1 MEKEKILEEIR
12 NSIAKREEK
21 DEEANIPPR
30 NRKRKDKPSK
40 YPIFQ
45 EYFKQRLREGN
56 PVQAYEV
63 EDLFKEAFKGFF
75 ENIFQS
81 ELEDE
86 LGYSKYDYKN
96 STGENYRNGSYTKT
110 LKSNIAGEFDVEV
123 PRDRNGEYEPKIVK
137 KYQND
142 ISNIDDKILS
152 MYAKG
157 MSTEA
162 INSHIEE
169 LYHFSVSKEQISRV
183 TDKILPI
190 AKEWQNR
197 PLEKIYTVLFLDGMS
212 FDVKENGSYVKKTVY
227 VILGVKLDGRKE
239 LLGLWIG
246 ENETSKYWLSV
257 LNDLKSRGVEDILIA
272 CVDGL
277 NGFEQAIKSVY
288 PNTKI
293 QRCIVHIIRNCT
305 RYINYKDRKAL
316 CADMKPIYQAV
327 NEENALDN
335 LVKFEDKWGKKYPY
349 AIKVWQNNWDGI
361 KTMFEYSPEIR
372 RLIYTTNAIE
382 GFNNGIKRITKTK
395 SSFPSDEALFKLLYL
410 VSQDIT
416 RKWTMPI
423 QNWSLIFNQF
433 LIYFNERLEKFL

>member
-1 MEKEKILEEIR
+1 MENKKSLETF
-12 NSIAKREEK
+12 EEEQK
-21 DEEANIPPR
+21 VSPR
-30 NRKRKDKPSK
+30 NRKRKEETKFPE
-40 YPIFQ
+40 FQ
-45 EYFKQRLREGN
+45 EYYKKRLREGN
-56 PVQAYEV
+56 PVTAEEV
-63 EDLFKEAFKGFF
+63 SDMFKDAFKDIF
-75 ENIFQS
+75 EGIFKA
-81 ELEDE
+81 ELDDT
-86 LGYSKYDYKN
+86 LGYSKYDYNN
-96 STGENYRNGSYTKT
+96 STGENYRNGSYKKT
-110 LKSNIAGEFDVEV
+110 LKSDIAGEFDVDI
-123 PRDRNGEYEPKIVK
+123 PRDRKWIYEPKIVK
-137 KYQND
+137 KYQTD
-142 ISNIDDKILS
+142 ISSIDDKILS

-162 INSHIEE
+162 INSHIEDI
-169 LYHFSVSKEQISRV
+169 YHFSVSKEQVSRV

-190 AKEWQNR
+190 AKEWQTR

-212 FDVKENGSYVKKTVY
+212 FDVKENGSYTKKTVY
-227 VILGVKLDGRKE
+227 AIIGINLNGRKE

-277 NGFEQAIKSVY
+277 NGFEQAINSVY

-305 RYINYKDRKAL
+305 RYVNYKDRKSL
-316 CADMKPIYQAV
+316 CSDMKPIYQAV
-327 NEENALDN
+327 NEENALEN
-335 LVKFEDKWGKKYPY
+335 LVKFEEKWGKKYPY

-372 RLIYTTNAIE
+372 HVIYTTNTIE
-382 GFNNGIKRITKTK
+382 GFNNGVKRITKTK

-423 QNWSLIFNQF
+423 PNWSLIFNQF
-433 LIYFNERLEKFL
+433 LIYFNERLEKYL

>member
-1 MEKEKILEEIR
+1 MENKKSIEEEQKI
-12 NSIAKREEK
+12 S
-21 DEEANIPPR
+21 PR
-30 NRKRKDKPSK
+30 NRKRKEEPKFPE
-40 YPIFQ
+40 FQ
-45 EYFKQRLREGN
+45 EYYKKRLREGN
-56 PVQAYEV
+56 PITAEEV
-63 EDLFKEAFKGFF
+63 SDMFKDAFKDIF
-75 ENIFQS
+75 EGMFKA
-81 ELEDE
+81 ELDE
-86 LGYSKYDYKN
+86 QLGYSKYDYQN
-96 STGENYRNGSYTKT
+96 STGENYRNGSYKKT
-110 LKSNIAGEFDVEV
+110 LKSDIAGEFDVDI

-137 KYQND
+137 KYQTD

-169 LYHFSVSKEQISRV
+169 IYHFSVSKEQISRV

-197 PLEKIYTVLFLDGMS
+197 PLERIYTVLFLDGMS

-227 VILGVKLDGRKE
+227 VILGIKLDGRKE

-305 RYINYKDRKAL
+305 RYVNYKDRKAL
-316 CADMKPIYQAV
+316 CSDMKPIYQAV
-327 NEENALDN
+327 NEENALEN
-335 LVKFEDKWGKKYPY
+335 LEKFEEKWGKKYPY
-349 AIKVWQNNWDGI
+349 AIKVW
-361 KTMFEYSPEIR
+361 
-372 RLIYTTNAIE
+372 
-382 GFNNGIKRITKTK
+382 
-395 SSFPSDEALFKLLYL
+395 
-410 VSQDIT
+410 
-416 RKWTMPI
+416 
-423 QNWSLIFNQF
+423 
-433 LIYFNERLEKFL
+433 

>member
-1 MEKEKILEEIR
+1 MKNKESFEVIKEEQI
-12 NSIAKREEK
+12 S
-21 DEEANIPPR
+21 PR
-30 NRKRKDKPSK
+30 NRKRKTKPRF
-40 YPIFQ
+40 PEFQ
-45 EYFKQRLREGN
+45 EYCKQRIKEGN
-56 PVQAYEV
+56 PITADEV
-63 EDLFKEAFKGFF
+63 SNMFKDAFKDVF
-75 ENIFQS
+75 ECIFEA

-86 LGYSKYDYKN
+86 LGYSKYDYTN
-96 STGENYRNGSYTKT
+96 STGENYRNGSYKKT
-110 LKSNIAGEFDVEV
+110 LKSNIAGEFDVGI

-137 KYQND
+137 KYQTD

-162 INSHIEE
+162 INSHIEDI
-169 LYHFSVSKEQISRV
+169 YHFSVSKEQISRV

-190 AKEWQNR
+190 AREWQNR

-212 FDVKENGSYVKKTVY
+212 FDIKENNSYTKKTVY
-227 VILGVKLDGRKE
+227 VILGIKLDGRKD
-239 LLGLWIG
+239 LLGMWIG

-257 LNDLKSRGVEDILIA
+257 MNDIKARGVEDILIA

-277 NGFEQAIKSVY
+277 NGFEAAINSIY

-305 RYINYKDRKAL
+305 RYVNYKDRKEF
-316 CADMKPIYQAV
+316 CSDMKPIYKAV
-327 NEENALDN
+327 NEDEALENLMR
-335 LVKFEDKWGKKYPY
+335 FEEKWGKKYPY

-361 KTMFEYSPEIR
+361 KTMFEYSTEIR
-372 RLIYTTNAIE
+372 HVIYTTNAIE
-382 GFNNGIKRITKTK
+382 GFNNGVKRITKTK
-395 SSFPSDEALFKLLYL
+395 SSFPSNEALFKLLYL

-423 QNWSLIFNQF
+423 PNWSLIFNQF
-433 LIYFNERLEKFL
+433 LCLF

>member
-1 MEKEKILEEIR
+1 MENKELTSEKSIR
-12 NSIAKREEK
+12 Q
-21 DEEANIPPR
+21 
-30 NRKRKDKPSK
+30 RKRKTEEERIPGLKDYCLK
-40 YPIFQ
+40 
-45 EYFKQRLREGN
+45 RLKEGN
-56 PVQAYEV
+56 PITAE
-63 EDLFKEAFKGFF
+63 EINNMFKDAFKDVFKGIF
-75 ENIFQS
+75 EA
-81 ELEDE
+81 ELEEE
-86 LGYSKYDYKN
+86 LGYSKYDYSN
-96 STGENYRNGSYTKT
+96 STGENYRNGSYPKT
-110 LKSNIAGEFDVEV
+110 LKSDIAGEFEVEI

-137 KYQND
+137 KYQRD
-142 ISNIDDKILS
+142 ISSIDDKILS

-169 LYHFSVSKEQISRV
+169 LYHFSVSKEQVSRV

-190 AKEWQNR
+190 AQEWQNR
-197 PLEKIYTVLFLDGMS
+197 PLEKLYTVLFLDGMS
-212 FDVKENGSYVKKTVY
+212 FDVKESGSYVKKTVY
-227 VILGVKLDGRKE
+227 VILGIKIDGRKE
-239 LLGLWIG
+239 LLGMWIG

-257 LNDLKSRGVEDILIA
+257 MNDLKSRGVEDILIA

-288 PNTKI
+288 PDTKI

-305 RYINYKDRKAL
+305 RYVNYKDRKVF
-316 CADMKPIYQAV
+316 CSDMKPIYKAV
-327 NEENALDN
+327 NEDDALENLE
-335 LVKFEDKWGKKYPY
+335 KFEEKWGKKYPY
-349 AIKVWQNNWDGI
+349 AVKVWQNNWDGI

-372 RLIYTTNAIE
+372 HVIYTTNTIE
-382 GFNNGIKRITKTK
+382 GFNNGVKRITKTK

-433 LIYFNERLEKFL
+433 LIYFNERLEKYL